1 MVTTIPATVSRRHL
15 LAAGGGG
22 VACLILRPTAA
33 TPDTLR
39 EAVARFTGG
48 AEPQRGRV
56 VLALPPLAESGN
68 SVGVEIHVDSPMST
82 VDHVR
87 RIGLF
92 NEKNPISTTA
102 IFQLGPRCGAAR
114 VATRIRLADTQRVLA
129 IAELSDGSFW
139 SAQADILVTLGA
151 CVQVTP

>member
-1 MVTTIPATVSRRHL
+1 MSRRRV
-15 LAAGGGG
+15 LAAGSG
-22 VACLILRPTAA
+22 VAACLVLRPAAA
-33 TPDTLR
+33 TPAALR
-39 EAVARFTGG
+39 EAVAQFTGG
-48 AEPQRGRV
+48 TEPRPGRI

-68 SVGVEIHVDSPMST
+68 SVGVEIRVDSPMSAAE
-82 VDHVR
+82 HVR

-92 NEKNPISTTA
+92 NEKNPVSTTA
-102 IFQLGPRCGAAR
+102 IFHLGPRCGAAR
-114 VATRIRLADTQRVLA
+114 VATRIRLADTQRVFA

>member
-1 MVTTIPATVSRRHL
+1 MATRFPTILTRRRL

-22 VACLILRPTAA
+22 LALLVLRPAAA
-33 TPDTLR
+33 TPASLR
-39 EAVARFTGG
+39 AAVAQFTGG
-48 AEPQRGRV
+48 SEPQQGRV
-56 VLALPPLAESGN
+56 VLDLPPLAESGN
-68 SVGVEIHVDSPMST
+68 SVGIEIRVDSPMT
-82 VDHVR
+82 VSDHVR

-102 IFQLGPRCGAAR
+102 VFHLGPRCGAAR

-129 IAELSDGSFW
+129 VAELSDGSVW

-151 CVQVTP
+151 CVQVSP